1 MNKLTKA
8 VIAAAAGGALL
19 LGGAGTLATWNST
32 GSVSTAGVV
41 AAGNLNVGS
50 ATVVGWSVQHQTG
63 GTYGTAVS
71 LTPAQFTAFRAVP
84 GDRLTYTATVPITAT
99 GDNLVATT
107 SLTPGSITALS
118 TSNSADV
125 ALASA
130 LTSGATTTMTIPTT
144 TGVTGTAPTYT
155 FTPAGATISAVAT
168 VTATITYPITS
179 TAGAENASILGTVNL
194 TNVGVTITQTY

>member
-1 MNKLTKA
+1 MKKLTKA

-19 LGGAGTLATWNST
+19 LGGAGTLATWNSSGT
-32 GSVSTAGVV
+32 VSTAGTI

-50 ATVVGWSVQHQTG
+50 ATVVGWSVQHLTA
-63 GTYGTAVS
+63 GTYGSAVT

-84 GDRLTYTATVPITAT
+84 GDKLTYTATVPITAT
-99 GDNLVATT
+99 GNNLVATT
-107 SLTPGSITALS
+107 SLSGGSITAATAS
-118 TSNSADV
+118 AADV

-130 LTSGATTTMTIPTT
+130 LTTSATTTMSIPAT
-144 TGVTGTAPTYT
+144 TGVTGTGPTYT
-155 FTPAGATISAVAT
+155 FTPAGATINAVAT
-168 VTATITYPITS
+168 VSATITYPLVA

>member
-1 MNKLTKA
+1 MKKLTKA

-99 GDNLVATT
+99 GNNLVATT
-107 SLTPGSITALS
+107 SLSGGSITAA
-118 TSNSADV
+118 SASANDV
-125 ALASA
+125 ALAAA
-130 LTSGATTTMTIPTT
+130 LTTSATTSMTIPAT